1 MLAELR
7 EECTSAQDVCV
18 RVNPAPKLNSME
30 VRQSGRN
37 IEVYNPKNFDL
48 SQTLDCG
55 QCFRWENLNGKY
67 QGIAFGKIV
76 TVYQEDTKIVFE
88 NVNVN
93 DFKNIWINYFDLN
106 ADYEKIS
113 EKFLG
118 INSVMDSA
126 VKECAGIRILRQ
138 EPWEALCSFIISQNN
153 NIPRIKKIINSL
165 CANFGDDIGGKY
177 SFPRPQKLANLSV
190 ENLVPIRAGFRA
202 KYIIDAAQKVCSGAV
217 DFESMKKMS
226 DEEAKNVLMKIRG
239 VGPKVADCVMLY
251 GMHRLSAFPMDV
263 WMKRVM
269 DRFFPGKNPD
279 FFGLYAGI
287 AQQYLYHYSRGN
299 PSIFGN

>member
-1 MLAELR
+1 MWAEPQ
-7 EECTSAQDVCV
+7 EECTFAQDVCV

-30 VRQSGRN
+30 VRPNGKN
-37 IEVYNPKNFDL
+37 IEVYNLKNFDL

-67 QGIAFGKIV
+67 QGIALGKIV

-88 NVNVN
+88 NVSVN

-138 EPWEALCSFIISQNN
+138 EPWEVLCSFIISQNN
-153 NIPRIKKIINSL
+153 NIPRIKKIIRLL
-165 CANFGDDIGGKY
+165 CAHFGDDIDGGY
-177 SFPRPQKLANLSV
+177 SFPTAQKLAALHEEDLS
-190 ENLVPIRAGFRA
+190 PIRAGFRA
-202 KYIIDAAQKVCSGAV
+202 RYILDAAKKVASGV
-217 DFESMKKMS
+217 IDFDVLEKMPK
-226 DEEAKNVLMKIRG
+226 DEAKNMLTQIKG
-239 VGPKVADCVMLY
+239 VGTKVADCVLLY
-251 GMHRLSAFPMDV
+251 GMNRLSAFPMDV

-269 DRFFPGKNPD
+269 DKFFPSKSSD
-279 FFGLYAGI
+279 FFGKYAGI
-287 AQQYLYHYSRGN
+287 AQQYLYHYSRSH
-299 PSIFGN
+299 PEIFE